1 MSGFRSFLQAQ
12 RRRLP
17 VAGVLACAFLLK
29 PVQDRI
35 EARLDRASA
44 DPDILYFAS
53 PSVVKALA
61 LGYDGLVAD
70 VYWMR
75 AIQYYGRREEA
86 ARRLIRYKN
95 LPALLDIVTTLDP
108 RMADVY
114 RAGSVFLGEPEPLGA
129 GEPLEAIRLLDKGIA
144 RLPGDWRLG
153 FDKGFA
159 YYLYLKDR
167 GRAGQAW
174 LDASRVP
181 GAPPWMEGL
190 AARALS
196 EGGEVEMAR
205 SLWQRQ
211 LEEATRQDIRENAR
225 NHLHSIQADEDIWT
239 LEFFVEKYAALYG
252 ARPRRLDDL
261 VSAGLIRFVPADPS
275 GVPYDYDPD
284 SGWFS
289 LNPKTGVRYI
299 KMTYDYREEFRERL
313 RRLYDAVKTQTTKTS
328 KR

>member
-1 MSGFRSFLQAQ
+1 MSRFRSFLLSQ
-12 RRRLP
+12 RRRLL

-108 RMADVY
+108 KMVDVY
-114 RAGSVFLGEPEPLGA
+114 RAGSIFLGEPEPLGS
-129 GEPLEAIRLLDKGIA
+129 GKPLEAIRLLDKGIA
-144 RLPGDWRLG
+144 QLPGDWRLRY
-153 FDKGFA
+153 DKGFA
-159 YYLYLKDR
+159 FYLYLKDR
-167 GRAGQAW
+167 SRAGQAW
-174 LDASRVP
+174 LEASRVP

-190 AARALS
+190 AAQALS
-196 EGGEVEMAR
+196 EGGEVEIAK
-205 SLWQRQ
+205 SLWRRQ
-211 LEEATRQDIRENAR
+211 LEEATRPDIRENAR
-225 NHLHSIQADEDIWT
+225 NHLLSIQVDEDIWT
-239 LEFFVEKYAALYG
+239 LEFFVEKYAALHG
-252 ARPRRLDDL
+252 TKPRRLDNL
-261 VSAGLIRFVPADPS
+261 VWAGLIRFVPADPS

-284 SGWFS
+284 TGWFS
-289 LNPKTGVRYI
+289 LNPKTGVRYV
-299 KMTYDYREEFRERL
+299 KMTYDYREAFRERL
-313 RRLYDAVKTQTTKTS
+313 RQATS
-328 KR
+328 K